1 MISKGKLI
9 KSLVLALLLSLSFNA
24 AFAKKAKMLQNTKKP
39 TLSNVTQSITK
50 QDSCKLKAFVI
61 EGAERVSK
69 LTIERRSTIKLN
81 DSVDLSS
88 LNDLEK
94 SIYSS
99 GDFDDVSLSLSEDC
113 VITIKVSEKPIVN
126 KIEFIGNKKL
136 PSSSLTSELQTKE
149 KKVLSKEDLFF
160 DQQRLKFIYLKTGF
174 LNSNLD
180 IYSKDVK
187 GNKVD
192 IFFDIKEGEVG
203 KIGKIILR
211 GNNDFTKKELI
222 NNTSIRDSG
231 GIRLFTSKSNYDE
244 QKIQLIQE
252 ELRTFYLQRG
262 YVDFAVKSL
271 SSTFSGKDDFFN
283 VYLSITEGP
292 KYRINNITFTSE
304 IEGFKNIEAQ
314 KDIAKLIKSLKSTK
328 FYNESEVFTLK
339 QAIEYKLSLAGYA
352 TTIVEKQIST
362 DPAKKLVNINFA
374 IKQTDKLY
382 INKITIVGNSKTND
396 NVIRRELLIH
406 EGDVYNVALIRD
418 SIQNIRYLGFV
429 KNVEL
434 NEAINTEGKNLVDLE
449 FKIEEG
455 PTGSIN
461 LSAGYNN
468 FDKLMGSLSYNQQN
482 IFGRG
487 YNSSIAFEQSR
498 YRRNIMLSFT
508 NPRVFDTHLLLGGSV
523 AKVKSD
529 NQLIQTYSQNSD
541 AASVDFGYNISRRLR
556 HIWTYSYRDDRMQ
569 MMSGVNLTPAMS
581 EQIGLFK
588 TSVLTHSLIY
598 DKRNNQIMPTKG
610 FMVRFNQGYA
620 GLSGNIKYLS
630 QELMS
635 SFHAEIF
642 NPNFVFSIIAKTGS
656 IRGIAGS
663 QVNIKDRFFFGM
675 AEMRGFDFNGIG
687 PRQATI
693 DSKGNVTGYPDFVG
707 LRGNNYTYISFE
719 QTFPNFIPKD
729 MGFKSYV
736 FLDYG
741 TVYGIDTKINNP
753 NYKILDSSSF
763 RSSYGVGLT
772 WQSPMGPIGFDYG
785 VAQNYQSFD
794 QKRNFRLNIGVQRFM
809 M

>member
-24 AFAKKAKMLQNTKKP
+24 AFAKKAKMLQNTTKP
-39 TLSNVTQSITK
+39 TLSNVTQSITNK
-50 QDSCKLKAFVI
+50 DACKLKAFVI

-113 VITIKVSEKPIVN
+113 IITIKVSEKPIVN

-262 YVDFAVKSL
+262 YVDFALKSL

-569 MMSGVNLTPAMS
+569 MMSGINLTPAMS

-656 IRGIAGS
+656 IRGIGGS

-693 DSKGNVTGYPDFVG
+693 DSKGNVTGYADFVG